1 MGFSINDT
9 DSDGD
14 GYQRTVNG
22 DDECE
27 KFDWGTVREIYQDV
41 SLCSQQADVMC
52 LSKKSGKPWGNPK
65 ENTLSAIRTDTHD
78 DLTSQEQRLR
88 DNHARTE
95 RARRLID
102 KI

>member
-1 MGFSINDT
+1 M
-9 DSDGD
+9 
-14 GYQRTVNG
+14 QKLR
-22 DDECE
+22 
-27 KFDWGTVREIYQDV
+27 
-41 SLCSQQADVMC
+41 
-52 LSKKSGKPWGNPK
+52 KKYDGKPWGNPK
-65 ENTLSAIRTDTHD
+65 ENTPSAIRTDTHD

>member
-1 MGFSINDT
+1 MDFSINDT
-9 DSDGD
+9 DSDSD

-27 KFDWGTVREIYQDV
+27 KFDRGTVREIYQDV
-41 SLCSQQADVMC
+41 SLCSQQADVVC
-52 LSKKSGKPWGNPK
+52 LSKKV
-65 ENTLSAIRTDTHD
+65 ENLGEIPRKNTPSAIRTDTHD
-78 DLTSQEQRLR
+78 DLTSQEQCLR

-95 RARRLID
+95 RAQRLID